1 VTPTNGPGSTT
12 IIGAGPAGL
21 AAALGL
27 VGRSAVRIVTP
38 TLPATTDAPRVDMVP
53 ATFLAFLLE
62 LGVHPA
68 QLGVRELHDARILA
82 WSRAEPEVVHGN
94 AFAHI
99 ERPALELALLAAVER
114 HPRIRILAGSVSHA
128 RIQDEP
134 VIDATGRRA
143 LSAMRTIGL
152 PQPWLARV
160 FSQRGSFDQADQA
173 FRMAALP
180 AGYIYRM
187 ASPRLMTIG
196 VVLSKNTVAMSA
208 RDIEQYVRSAGAG
221 WVLPEI
227 GSLASMPTGRG
238 GVASVQW
245 SIGSTGAHPVG
256 DAALARDSL
265 SAQGLCAGLSSAV
278 SAVRT
283 AEHSW
288 CLQRERLQRHLEF
301 LAATIAH
308 SRFRSEAAWSNYL
321 DFVRHERV
329 AKPLAAISPVPSAGT
344 SSDAGRGARGGLPDC
359 AASARQQ

>member
-1 VTPTNGPGSTT
+1 VTRANGSGSIT

-27 VGRSAVRIVTP
+27 AGRSAVQIVTP
-38 TLPATTDAPRVDMVP
+38 MLPATTDAPRVDMVP

-62 LGVHPA
+62 LGVHPS
-68 QLGVRELHDARILA
+68 QLGVRELHDTRILA
-82 WSRAEPEVVHGN
+82 WSRGEPEVVHGN

-128 RIQDEP
+128 MIRDEC

-143 LSAMRTIGL
+143 LSATQTVGP

-160 FSQRGSFDQADQA
+160 FFQRGSFDKADQT

-196 VVLSKNTVAMSA
+196 VVLSKNAGAMTA
-208 RDIEQYVRSAGAG
+208 RAIEQYVRSAGAG
-221 WVLPEI
+221 WVLPET
-227 GSLASMPTGRG
+227 GSLASMPSGRG

-245 SIGSTGAHPVG
+245 SIGSPGAQPVG

-265 SAQGLCAGLSSAV
+265 SAQGLCAGLSTAV

-283 AEHSW
+283 AEHSDDRW
-288 CLQRERLQRHLEF
+288 RHQRERWHRHLEF

-308 SRFRSEAAWSNYL
+308 SRFRGEAPWSEYL
-321 DFVRHERV
+321 KFVTD
-329 AKPLAAISPVPSAGT
+329 LAAHRHSGQQHT
-344 SSDAGRGARGGLPDC
+344 SGG
-359 AASARQQ
+359 SEV

>member
-1 VTPTNGPGSTT
+1 VTRANGFADTT

-27 VGRSAVRIVTP
+27 AGPSAVRIVTP

-68 QLGVRELHDARILA
+68 QLGVSELHDARILA

-114 HPRIRILAGSVSHA
+114 HSRIKILAGSVS
-128 RIQDEP
+128 RSMTEGER

-143 LSAMRTIGL
+143 LSATRTVG
-152 PQPWLARV
+152 PPHPWLARV
-160 FSQRGSFDQADQA
+160 FFQRGSFDKTDQT

-196 VVLSKNTVAMSA
+196 VVLSKHTGAMSA
-208 RDIEQYVRSAGAG
+208 RDTEQYVRSAGAG

-227 GSLASMPTGRG
+227 ASLASMLSGRG

-245 SIGSTGAHPVG
+245 SIGSPRAQPVA

-265 SAQGLCAGLSSAV
+265 SAQGLCAGLSTAV
-278 SAVRT
+278 STVRT

-288 CLQRERLQRHLEF
+288 CPQRERLQRHLEF
-301 LAATIAH
+301 LAATVAH
-308 SRFRSEAAWSNYL
+308 SRFRGEAPWSEYLKFVTDSAAH
-321 DFVRHERV
+321 RH
-329 AKPLAAISPVPSAGT
+329 SG
-344 SSDAGRGARGGLPDC
+344 
-359 AASARQQ
+359 QQRTWGDSQV